1 MSKYIKIISAVSLF
15 LLISNYA
22 LSENGNNKKVL
33 ILVQGTSQITNIAM
47 GDGRQLA
54 TLLGHF
60 ATDVQIKGVE
70 DYSVSEV
77 NNYDFTFYV
86 GFHADNN
93 VPSKFLNDVIKS
105 PNTIV
110 WINTGFKEFSNNYD
124 LKKTFGFD
132 VSELDS
138 STNYDVVK
146 FGKKIFTKGEPN
158 ANIINISDHR
168 NVNVIAYAVSSKN
181 KNEIPYIVKSN
192 NLYYIADS
200 PFASATESDRYLL
213 FADMLHDILGEQH
226 EESHSAIIRIE
237 DIGPLDDPNKLRD
250 IADLLADK
258 EIPFLFSVYPFYVD
272 PSEGIR
278 VSLSDKPE
286 IVDALKYMVRNGGTL
301 VMHGVTHQY
310 KGMSASDFEF
320 WDESTNAPIKDES
333 AEAFSKKIEL
343 GIHEFMKNGL
353 YPLIWET
360 PHYTASLLFYKT
372 ISKYFSTAI
381 EQRLSIENFDY
392 SQFFPYII
400 KKDLFGQTIYPE
412 NLGYVPLDETNK
424 QVSRDAVQNIIKGA
438 KTNLYVRDGFASCFF
453 HPFLDLDLLEELVD
467 GVQALGYTYI
477 DLKDETN
484 WVKTK
489 DKLIISGNQT
499 HTFDLE
505 DQYLVEAYFNSSGE
519 IIKRKHS
526 KNRLKGPTLVG
537 DNLKP
542 GQFYKAEVLEF
553 RERQKSIYENTYYK
567 LENLFNKI
575 ITSPNQ
581 LDEAKPVVLWNH
593 YAKGAAYNDQASFVS
608 VFQSVNIN
616 VDTIYVGQKIE
627 LKNYNL
633 LVVPFSFVDSLR
645 PTDFDIIT
653 KFVED
658 GGNIITDS
666 KNYLAEELGIK
677 FSDNRLRVRTVRD
690 RYFPEEPISWRYTEL
705 VNKFEC
711 DDIDETF
718 CVDEIT
724 DAPLVIG
731 KRFGKGK
738 LIFINSIFDPYS
750 QQGYSLYPYLLE
762 YVRKYFKLTP
772 IIRKENLEVF
782 FDPGFR
788 YTYSVENLIKH
799 WVNYGI
805 RIIHVA
811 GWHQYPKYTYD
822 YKRLIRLAHA
832 NGILVYAWLEPPQ
845 VSQSFWLEHPEWREK
860 NYLGEDARPSWRYPV
875 ALTDKNCV
883 SEMAKQFMKLLE
895 SYDWDG
901 VNFAELYFEAG
912 KGFDEPNHFTP
923 MHPSAIKEVKE
934 KYNIELNNIFNPN
947 SKYYW
952 KHNQYVKE
960 SIIEYRVNKL
970 NEIYEIFLAQFS
982 EHAKL
987 KPGFEI
993 IVTAMDSYG
1002 SPEMKEF
1009 VAVDMERIIQLQKK
1023 YNFLLNVQDPQHL
1036 WSSDPLRYN
1045 EIGKTYQTLVGGK
1058 TNLAL
1063 DLNIMSFRH
1072 EDEITPF
1079 PTLIQTGTES
1089 FHLVRSAS
1097 LGASRV
1103 VIYSESST
1111 NPQDMVFLP
1120 YALASE
1126 VKYKHIGNGYEF
1138 ESPYSFYLKLKE
1150 GTEVI
1155 TLDGNP
1161 ISSSRGSS
1169 FLIPAGKRKVKLSVD
1184 AINTYSTHELQIKIL
1199 SSTANILDV
1208 SYGMRDVKFTYESN
1222 TRTLVSLDQEPS
1234 TIKIDNEDYYFEVM
1248 KGNDCF
1254 TVFLPAGKHSATIVG
1269 GNAVT
1274 YGINLTSLWSS
1285 LSISIFGILA
1295 IAGLIV
1301 MQIYVKRINKKY
1313 LIKTNRVING
1323 RS

>member
-1 MSKYIKIISAVSLF
+1 MNKYIKIVFFILLF
-15 LLISNYA
+15 LLRANYVFA
-22 LSENGNNKKVL
+22 ESGNNKKVL
-33 ILVQGTSQITNIAM
+33 ILVEGTSQISNIAM

-60 ATDVQIKGVE
+60 DTKVVIKGVD
-70 DYSVSEV
+70 DYSVHEI
-77 NNYDFTFYV
+77 NYYDFTFYI

-105 PNTIV
+105 LKTIV
-110 WINTGFKEFSNNYD
+110 WINTGFIEFSKSYH
-124 LKKTFGFD
+124 LKKTYGFD
-132 VSELDS
+132 VSKLDS
-138 STNYDVVK
+138 ATHFDLVK
-146 FGKKIFTKGEPN
+146 FGKKVFTKGEPN
-158 ANIINISDHR
+158 ANIINISDNR
-168 NVNVIAYAVSSKN
+168 NVNVLAVAISSKYDI
-181 KNEIPYIVKSN
+181 EIPYIVKSK

-200 PFASATESDRYLL
+200 PFASATETDRYLL
-213 FADMLHDILGEQH
+213 FADMLHDILGEEH
-226 EESHSAIIRIE
+226 EESHSAILRIE
-237 DIGPLDDPNKLRD
+237 DIGPLDNPNNLRD
-250 IADLLADK
+250 VADLLADK
-258 EIPFLFSVYPFYVD
+258 GIPFLFSVYPFYVD

-286 IVDALKYMVRNGGTL
+286 LVDALKYMVRNGGTL

-310 KGMSASDFEF
+310 KGISAADFEF

-343 GIHEFMKNGL
+343 GIQEFMKNGL
-353 YPLIWET
+353 YPLVWET

-392 SQFFPYII
+392 SQFFPYVI

-412 NLGYVPLDETNK
+412 NLGYVPLDETNN
-424 QVSRDAVQNIIKGA
+424 QVSKDAVQNIIKAA

-453 HPFLDLDLLEELVD
+453 HPFLDLDLMEELVD

-477 DLKDETN
+477 DLKYEKN

-499 HTFDLE
+499 HTLNLE
-505 DQYLVEAYFNSSGE
+505 DQYLVEAYFNPSGE
-519 IIKRKHS
+519 IIKRKES
-526 KNRLKGPTLVG
+526 EKRINGTLQIGG
-537 DNLKP
+537 DLKP

-553 RERQKSIYENTYYK
+553 KERKKDYYEETYYK
-567 LENLFNKI
+567 LEKLLNKI

-581 LDEAKPVVLWNH
+581 LEEARLVVLWNH
-593 YAKGAAYNDQASFVS
+593 YAKGAAYNDQASLVS
-608 VFQSVNIN
+608 VFRSVNIN
-616 VDTIYVGQKIE
+616 VDTIYVGQKID

-633 LVVPFSFVDSLR
+633 LLVPFSFVDSLKL
-645 PTDFDIIT
+645 TDYDIVI
-653 KFVED
+653 KFVEE
-658 GGNIITDS
+658 GGNVITDS

-677 FSDNRLRVRTVRD
+677 YSENRLRVRKVRD

-705 VNKFEC
+705 INKFEC
-711 DDIDETF
+711 EDLDEVF

-738 LIFINSIFDPYS
+738 LIFISSIFDPYS
-750 QQGYSLYPYLLE
+750 QEGYSLYPFLLE

-772 IIRKENLEVF
+772 IIRRENLEVF

-788 YTYSVENLIKH
+788 HTYSVENLIKQ
-799 WVNYGI
+799 WVNQGI
-805 RIIHVA
+805 RVIHVA
-811 GWHQYPKYTYD
+811 AWHQYPKYTYD

-845 VSQSFWLEHPEWREK
+845 VSQMFWATHAEWREK
-860 NYLGEDARPSWRYPV
+860 NYLGEDVRPSWRYPV
-875 ALTDKNCV
+875 AMTDKNCV
-883 SEMAKQFMKLLE
+883 SEMTNEFMKLLE
-895 SYDWDG
+895 SYDFDG
-901 VNFAELYFEAG
+901 VNLAELYFEAG
-912 KGFDEPNHFTP
+912 KGFDEPIHFTP
-923 MHPSAIKEVKE
+923 MHPSASKEVKE
-934 KYNIELNNIFNPN
+934 KYNIELENIFNPN
-947 SKYYW
+947 SKYFW
-952 KHNQYVKE
+952 QNNQYVKK
-960 SIIEYRVNKL
+960 SIIEYRINKL
-970 NEIYEIFLAQFS
+970 NEIYELLLTKFS
-982 EHAKL
+982 EHAKSV
-987 KPGFEI
+987 PGFQI
-993 IVTAMDSYG
+993 IVTSMDSYG
-1002 SPEMKEF
+1002 SPELKEYI
-1009 VAVDMERIIQLQKK
+1009 AVDMEHILRLQKK
-1023 YNFLLNVQDPQHL
+1023 YNFSINIQDPQHH
-1036 WSSDPLRYN
+1036 WSTDPLRYK
-1045 EIGKTYQTLVGGK
+1045 EIGNSYTALLGEKTKL
-1058 TNLAL
+1058 LL
-1063 DLNIMSFRH
+1063 DLNIMSFRR

-1103 VIYSESST
+1103 VIYSESSV
-1111 NPQDMVFLP
+1111 NPQDMIFLP

-1126 VKYKHIGNGYEF
+1126 VKYKHIDNGYEF
-1138 ESPYSFYLKLKE
+1138 DSPYSFYLKLKE

-1155 TLDGNP
+1155 TLDGNS

-1169 FLIPAGKRKVKLSVD
+1169 FLIPAGIHTVKLGVD
-1184 AINTYSTHELQIKIL
+1184 VINTYSTHELQLKIL
-1199 SSTANILDV
+1199 STTANILEV
-1208 SYGMRDVKFTYESN
+1208 SYGMRDVKFSYETD
-1222 TRTLVSLDQEPS
+1222 TRILISLNMEPS
-1234 TIKIDNEDYYFEVM
+1234 EITIDNEKYDFVAM

-1269 GNAVT
+1269 GSAVT

-1285 LSISIFGILA
+1285 ISITIFGILA
-1295 IAGLIV
+1295 ITGLVI

-1313 LIKTNRVING
+1313 FQKKMEL
-1323 RS
+1323 

>member
-1 MSKYIKIISAVSLF
+1 MFKYIRFVFVVLLF
-15 LLISNYA
+15 LLKSNYA
-22 LSENGNNKKVL
+22 FSESENTKKVL
-33 ILVQGTSQITNIAM
+33 ILVEGTSLINNIAM

-60 ATDVQIKGVE
+60 DTNVQIKGVE
-70 DYSVSEV
+70 DYSANEI
-77 NNYDFTFYV
+77 NNYDFTFYI
-86 GFHADNN
+86 GFKAENE

-105 PNTIV
+105 SKTII
-110 WINTGFKEFSNNYD
+110 WLNTGFKEFSKKYD
-124 LKKTFGFD
+124 LNKIFGFE
-132 VSELDS
+132 VSKLD
-138 STNYDVVK
+138 TITQYDLVK
-146 FGKKIFTKGEPN
+146 SGNKVFTKGEPN
-158 ANIINISDHR
+158 ANIINISDKR
-168 NVNVIAYAVSSKN
+168 TVSVLAYAISSKN
-181 KNEIPYIVKSN
+181 GIEIPYIVKSN
-192 NLYYIADS
+192 NFYYFADS
-200 PFASATESDRYLL
+200 PFASATETDRYLL

-226 EESHSAIIRIE
+226 EESHRAILRIE
-237 DIGPLDDPNKLRD
+237 DIGPLDNPNKLRD
-250 IADLLADK
+250 IADFLGDRG
-258 EIPFLFSVYPFYVD
+258 IPFLFGVYPFYVN
-272 PSEGIR
+272 PAEGIR

-286 IVDALKYMVRNGGTL
+286 MVDALKYMVRNGGTL

-310 KGMSASDFEF
+310 KGMSAADFEF

-333 AEAFSKKIEL
+333 AEAFSKKIEM
-343 GIHEFMKNGL
+343 GIQEFMKNGL

-424 QVSRDAVQNIIKGA
+424 QISRDAVQNIIKGA

-467 GVQALGYTYI
+467 GIQELGYKYI
-477 DLKDETN
+477 DLKYETN

-489 DKLIISGNQT
+489 DRLIVSGNQKQILN
-499 HTFDLE
+499 LE

-519 IIKRKHS
+519 IIKRKQS
-526 KNRLKGPTLVG
+526 EKRLNGTVQVG
-537 DNLKP
+537 DDLKP
-542 GQFYKAEVLEF
+542 GQFYKAELTEYK
-553 RERQKSIYENTYYK
+553 ERQTNFYENTYYK
-567 LENLFNKI
+567 LEKFYNKI
-575 ITSPNQ
+575 IPTPDH
-581 LDEAKPVVLWNH
+581 LDEARPVVLWNH

-616 VDTIYVGQKIE
+616 VDTIYVGQKID

-633 LVVPFSFVDSLR
+633 LLVPFSFVDSLR
-645 PTDFDIIT
+645 PTDFDIVV
-653 KFVED
+653 KFIED

-677 FSDNRLRVRTVRD
+677 FSENRLRVRKVRD
-690 RYFPEEPISWRYTEL
+690 RYFPEEQISWRYTEL

-738 LIFINSIFDPYS
+738 LIFVSSIFDPYS
-750 QQGYSLYPYLLE
+750 QEGYSLYPYLLE

-772 IIRKENLEVF
+772 IIRRENLEVF

-788 YTYSVENLIKH
+788 HTYSTENLIKQ
-799 WVNYGI
+799 WVNQGI
-805 RIIHVA
+805 RVIHVA
-811 GWHQYPKYTYD
+811 AWHQYPKYTYD
-822 YKRLIRLAHA
+822 YKRLIRLAHS

-845 VSQSFWLEHPEWREK
+845 INQKFWAEHPEWREK
-860 NYLGEDARPSWRYPV
+860 NYLGNDARPSWRYPV
-875 ALTDKNCV
+875 AMTDKNCV
-883 SEMAKQFMKLLE
+883 SEMTKEFMKILN

-901 VNFAELYFEAG
+901 VNLAELYFEAG

-923 MHPSAIKEVKE
+923 MHSSAIKEVKE
-934 KYNIELNNIFNPN
+934 KYNIELENIFNPN

-952 KHNQYVKE
+952 QNNQYVKK
-960 SIIEYRVNKL
+960 SVIEYRINKL
-970 NEIYEIFLAQFS
+970 NEIYELLLTQFS
-982 EHAKL
+982 KYAKS

-1002 SPEMKEF
+1002 SPELKEYI
-1009 VAVDMERIIQLQKK
+1009 AVDMEKIFQLQKK
-1023 YNFLLNVQDPQHL
+1023 YNFSLNVQDPQHI
-1036 WSSDPLRYN
+1036 WSTDPLRYK
-1045 EIGKTYQTLVGGK
+1045 EIGNRYNALLGGK
-1058 TNLAL
+1058 TNLLL
-1063 DLNIMSFRH
+1063 DLNIMSFRR

-1103 VIYSESST
+1103 VIYSESSV
-1111 NPQDMVFLP
+1111 NPQDMIFLP
-1120 YALASE
+1120 SALASE
-1126 VKYKHIGNGYEF
+1126 VKYKVIENGYEF
-1138 ESPYSFYLKLKE
+1138 NSPYSFILKLKN
-1150 GTEVI
+1150 GSQVI
-1155 TLDGNP
+1155 TLDGKP
-1161 ISSSRGSS
+1161 ISSSRENS
-1169 FLIPAGKRKVKLSVD
+1169 FLIPAGEHTVKLGVD
-1184 AINTYSTHELQIKIL
+1184 ALNTYSTHELQVKIL
-1199 SSTANILDV
+1199 STTANILAV
-1208 SYGMRDVKFTYESN
+1208 SYGMRDVNITYESN
-1222 TRTLVSLDQEPS
+1222 TRTLISLDQEPS
-1234 TIKIDNEDYYFEVM
+1234 KITIDGEEYDFSVM

-1254 TVFLPAGKHSATIVG
+1254 TVYLPAGKHSATIVG
-1269 GNAVT
+1269 GSAVS

-1285 LSISIFGILA
+1285 ISISIFGILA

-1313 LIKTNRVING
+1313 LMKKNGVLNG